1 MTPCYPDRTMVK
13 RRLDALLVDRGLA
26 DSPEKARA
34 LVMAGQVTVD
44 QRPAVKA
51 GVLVADDATL
61 AVDLGPRYV
70 SRGGEKLEHALAA
83 FGLDPSGLVAAD
95 IGASTGGFT
104 DCLLQ
109 HGAARVYAID
119 VGRGQLDY
127 RLRGDPRVVSM
138 EAVNAR
144 EMEAL
149 PDPVDVATIDVS
161 FISLRL
167 LLPAAARLLAA
178 GASSSDLKTAPTART
193 RGTIISLFKPQFEAA
208 KNEVPRGGVI
218 HDPQLHSVLIGRFA
232 AWCVANG
239 FGIRELV
246 ASPILGAEGNREFLF
261 WLEPIGVSA
270 LPRPRRMRQRA
281 APQRRRQAARR
292 RGARP

>member
-1 MTPCYPDRTMVK
+1 MGK

-26 DSPEKARA
+26 ESPEKAQA

-44 QRPAVKA
+44 ERPAPKA
-51 GVLVADDATL
+51 GVLVADDAML
-61 AVDLGPRYV
+61 AVDRGPRYV

-83 FGLDPSGLVAAD
+83 FRLDVTGLVAAD

-119 VGRGQLDY
+119 AGRGQLDY
-127 RLRGDPRVVSM
+127 KLRGDPRVVST
-138 EAVNAR
+138 EGVNAR

-149 PDPVDVATIDVS
+149 PEPVDVATIDVS

-167 LLPAAARLLAA
+167 VLPVAARLLAPA
-178 GASSSDLKTAPTART
+178 FPPPGDLKAAPTART
-193 RGTIISLFKPQFEAA
+193 RGTIIALFKPQFEAA
-208 KNEVPRGGVI
+208 KSEVPRGGVI
-218 HDPQLHSVLIGRFA
+218 RDPQLHSILIGRFA
-232 AWCVANG
+232 AWCVVNG
-239 FGIRELV
+239 FGIRDLV

-261 WLEPIGVSA
+261 WLEPVGVSA
-270 LPRPRRMRQRA
+270 HASPRRAQ
-281 APQRRRQAARR
+281 PLRRRQSTR
-292 RGARP
+292 RGARR

>member
-1 MTPCYPDRTMVK
+1 MGK

-26 DSPEKARA
+26 ESTEKARA

-44 QRPAVKA
+44 ERPAPKA
-51 GVLVADDATL
+51 GVLVADDAAL
-61 AVDLGPRYV
+61 AVDRGPRYV

-83 FGLDPSGLVAAD
+83 FGLDVGGLVAAD

-127 RLRGDPRVVSM
+127 RLRGDPRVVSL
-138 EAVNAR
+138 EGVNAR
-144 EMEAL
+144 ELEAL
-149 PDPVDVATIDVS
+149 PETVDVATIDVS

-167 LLPAAARLLAA
+167 VLPVVARLLAPDSPPP
-178 GASSSDLKTAPTART
+178 GDLKVAPTRAR
-193 RGTIISLFKPQFEAA
+193 GSIIALFKPQFEAA
-208 KNEVPRGGVI
+208 KSEVPRGGVI
-218 HDPQLHSVLIGRFA
+218 RDPQLHSLLIGRFA
-232 AWCVANG
+232 AWCVTSG
-239 FGIRELV
+239 FGIRDLV

-261 WLEPIGVSA
+261 WLTPVGA
-270 LPRPRRMRQRA
+270 LSPAPPRRAQRA
-281 APQRRRQAARR
+281 APLRKRQPARQGARR
-292 RGARP
+292 